1 MARVLITGASTG
13 IGRATALELAK
24 RGHEV
29 VATARRPQT
38 LEDLPVA
45 ARLALDV
52 TDQAS
57 VDAAIAAAGPLDA
70 LISNAGATL
79 RGTVEATPL
88 SEYQRMLDLNF
99 LGALRVTKAVLPG
112 FRTRGGGRIVLV
124 SSILG
129 RLAIP
134 LISGY
139 AASKFALEAV
149 AEALAQETRHLG
161 ITVTTV
167 QPGAVLTDGAASAT
181 VWPDDDD
188 AYAPLWAA
196 AGGARTGAITA
207 DEVAAVIADVLE
219 DPAPPLRVPAGPMAE
234 RLLSALHAAPATEP
248 FSVAG
253 PLTAAGA
260 RPSAVSPPG
269 R

>member
-13 IGRATALELAK
+13 IGRATVIELAA

-29 VATARRPQT
+29 VATARRPET
-38 LEDLPVA
+38 LTDLPA
-45 ARLALDV
+45 ALRLALDV

-70 LISNAGATL
+70 LISNAGETA

-88 SEYQRMLDLNF
+88 SEYERLLDLNF
-99 LGALRVTKAVLPG
+99 IGALRVTKAVLPG
-112 FRTRGGGRIVLV
+112 LRARGGGRIVLV

-149 AEALAQETRHLG
+149 AETLALETRHLG

-167 QPGAVLTDGAASAT
+167 QPGAVLTDGSVKARAWT
-181 VWPDDDD
+181 DDDD
-188 AYAPLWAA
+188 AYAPLWALA
-196 AGGARTGAITA
+196 STARSGAIPA
-207 DEVAAVIADVLE
+207 SEVAAVIGDVL
-219 DPAPPLRVPAGPMAE
+219 DSPAPPLRVPAGPVAE
-234 RLLSALHAAPATEP
+234 RLLDALHAAPATEP
-248 FSVAG
+248 F
-253 PLTAAGA
+253 
-260 RPSAVSPPG
+260 AVTG